1 MFTHE
6 SATSLN
12 KPGDL
17 AGGQYEGRAVV
28 YRMEGGAGEFV
39 LSEFGLAGS
48 GVVTFVEM
56 LILPQAQDGV
66 YYRDFLKLPD
76 GLWRDSNGEKALS
89 LAELLPPATLS
100 AKQVEATD
108 LGLIQHVGGVN
119 D

>member
-6 SATSLN
+6 STTSLN

-17 AGGQYEGRAVV
+17 AEGHYEGRAVV

-39 LSEFGLAGS
+39 LSEFSLTGT

-56 LILPQAQDGV
+56 LILAEGQDGV
-66 YYRDFLKLPD
+66 FYRDFLKLPD

-89 LAELLPPATLS
+89 LAQLLPAATLS
-100 AKQVEATD
+100 AKQVEATN
-108 LGLIQHVGGVN
+108 LGLIQHVGGGQ
-119 D
+119 